1 MLVMFDV
8 EMWTLYQRIMG
19 GVEQPCYTLINFPT
33 DSEPHNEMQLKLD
46 LEKGDIKKKIEALK
60 KTISIIL
67 SGEKIP
73 GLLMIIIRFVL
84 PLQDHTI
91 KKLLLIFWEIVPK
104 TTADGKLMQEMILV
118 CDAYRKDLQHPN
130 EFIRGSTLRFLC
142 KLKEP
147 ELLEPLMP
155 AIRACLEHRHSYVRR
170 NAVLAIF
177 TIYRNFD
184 FLIPDAPELIATFLE
199 GEQDMSCKRNAFLM
213 LLHAEQERALAYLA
227 DRLDHVHGFGDI
239 LQLVIVEL
247 IYKVC
252 HANPSERSRFIRTV
266 YGLLNAPSAAV
277 RYEAAGT
284 LVTLSCAPAAIKAA
298 AACYI
303 DLIVKE
309 SDNNVKLIVVG
320 KLSALRAASGE
331 AGARALPELAM
342 DVLRVL
348 AASDLDVRRHT
359 LQLALELAAPRH
371 AHDLVAALRKEAARA
386 HLADH
391 DDAAKYRQLLVRAMH
406 RAAVKFP
413 EVAGAVAPALLEL
426 LGDGAAPHAHDVLLF
441 LRHALHRHADLR
453 PEIYAK
459 LLECVGQVRA
469 GKAARA
475 ALWLLAEFAEDAAGA
490 AAALDALAP
499 ALPSDRRDDEE
510 SPESAA
516 KDKDKEAPARQL
528 VTSDGAYATQSAFNL
543 PKMGAEG
550 GAGAGA
556 GAGGLAGALREGDG
570 YTAACACSA
579 LAKLALRGAPALA
592 NRALH
597 YAAALLAYCKHSK
610 EGSGL
615 TADDLEH
622 AATWLRAAAS
632 RVPAARA
639 LLAHSRAALAAL
651 LALPERAAPELLA
664 EAERAERP
672 AERARAVPV
681 ERGIAFA
688 ALAGAAAAP
697 RQDAFE
703 LSLERALEG
712 NHYDSSFAHWRAGAG
727 GGGAG
732 ARKVTQLTGFSD
744 PVYAE
749 ALVTVAQ
756 YDIALDVLVVNQT
769 DDTLQACTLE
779 LATLGELR
787 LVERPAGV
795 VLAPRDF
802 ATIRAHVKVAST
814 ENGII
819 FGNIVY
825 EVSGASMD
833 RGVVVLNDIHI
844 DIVDYIQPAACSDAD
859 FRHMWAEFEWENKV
873 SVNTNITDL
882 REYLQHLLAST
893 NMKCLTP
900 DKALS
905 GQCGF
910 MAANLYARSIFGE
923 DALANLSIETPLQR
937 AGAPVLGH
945 VRIRAKTQGMALSLG
960 DKINM
965 MHKAPPR
972 APAAAAAAGP
982 AA

>member
-1 MLVMFDV
+1 MA
-8 EMWTLYQRIMG
+8 

-33 DSEPHNEMQLKLD
+33 DSEPYNEMQLKLD

-60 KTISIIL
+60 KTIGIIL

-84 PLQDHTI
+84 PLQDHMI

-104 TTADGKLMQEMILV
+104 TTPDGKLMQEMILV

-155 AIRACLEHRHSYVRR
+155 AIRACLDHRHSYVRR

-177 TIYRNFD
+177 TIYRNFE
-184 FLIPDAPELIATFLE
+184 FLIPDAPELVANFLE
-199 GEQDMSCKRNAFLM
+199 TEQDMSCKRNAFLM
-213 LLHAEQERALAYLA
+213 LLHADQERALTYLSS
-227 DRLDHVHGFGDI
+227 RLDNVQSFGDI

-266 YGLLNAPSAAV
+266 YGLLNATSAAV

-284 LVTLSCAPAAIKAA
+284 LITLSNAPAAIKAA

-320 KLSALRAASGE
+320 RLSALRASAGE
-331 AGARALPELAM
+331 AGARALPDLAM

-359 LQLALELAAPRH
+359 LVLALELVSSRH
-371 AHDLVAALRKEAARA
+371 AEELVQVLRKEAARA
-386 HLADH
+386 TSADH
-391 DDAAKYRQLLVRAMH
+391 EDAAKYRQLLVRALH
-406 RAAVKFP
+406 RAALKFP
-413 EVAGAVAPALLEL
+413 EVAGSVAPALLEL
-426 LGDGAAPHAHDVLLF
+426 LGDGSEPAAQDVMLF
-441 LRHALHRHADLR
+441 LRSALHTFVDLR
-453 PEIYAK
+453 DHIYQK
-459 LLECVGQVRA
+459 LLESVGGIRV
-469 GKAARA
+469 GKIARS
-475 ALWLLAEFAEDAAGA
+475 ALWLLAQFPDTPERAR
-490 AAALDALAP
+490 AALDALA
-499 ALPSDRRDDEE
+499 AVIPSSVSGEE
-510 SPESAA
+510 KEDSEASPPKPQPDTSA
-516 KDKDKEAPARQL
+516 PRQL
-528 VTSDGAYATQSAFNL
+528 VTSDGTYASQSAFNL
-543 PKMGAEG
+543 PAATPAPTGA
-550 GAGAGA
+550 AGLWA
-556 GAGGLAGALREGDG
+556 ALGSGESF
-570 YTAACACSA
+570 TAACACSA
-579 LAKLALRGAPALA
+579 LCKLALKLDKRD
-592 NRALH
+592 
-597 YAAALLAYCKHSK
+597 AAAAMHLAARLLAFHKQNAGTNGSQ
-610 EGSGL
+610 SGL

-622 AATWLRAAAS
+622 GAMCVLAGS
-632 RVPAARA
+632 ARPGVVRDA
-639 LLAHSRAALAAL
+639 LLAGADRALAAL
-651 LALPERAAPELLA
+651 LALPDRAANLLDDADKERETKPEDNKVDVEAGIVFAQLA
-664 EAERAERP
+664 
-672 AERARAVPV
+672 
-681 ERGIAFA
+681 
-688 ALAGAAAAP
+688 AGATAATHH
-697 RQDAFE
+697 DMFE
-703 LSLERALEG
+703 LSLTKALQGRSTGVSSERGKL
-712 NHYDSSFAHWRAGAG
+712 S
-727 GGGAG
+727 
-732 ARKVTQLTGFSD
+732 KVTQLTGFSD

-749 ALVTVAQ
+749 AIVAVNQ
-756 YDIALDVLVVNQT
+756 YDIVLDVLVVNQT
-769 DDTLQACTLE
+769 DDTLQNCTVE
-779 LATLGELR
+779 LATLGDLR
-787 LVERPAGV
+787 LVERPAAL

-802 ATIRAHVKVAST
+802 ASIKAHVKVAST

-844 DIVDYIQPAACSDAD
+844 DIVDYIQPAVCTDAD
-859 FRHMWAEFEWENKV
+859 FRQMWAEFEWENKV

-900 DKALS
+900 EKALS

-923 DALANLSIETPLQR
+923 DALANLSIETPLHKPNS
-937 AGAPVLGH
+937 PVVGH
-945 VRIRAKTQGMALSLG
+945 VRIRAKSQGMALSLG

-965 MHKAPPR
+965 MHKTPHQKPPPNPI
-972 APAAAAAAGP
+972 PAARGLANAGVSN
-982 AA
+982 ARQKKKT